1 MTRPPPSWRVS
12 SAKRLSVLDFSEDD
26 DRVEKDSSKFLG
38 KFAKPKRKR
47 NFTSPITKYK
57 FLEYFAGCTRVQ
69 EKESAIQHI
78 VVDDESVDIDMGR
91 CPGAQEKENANEP
104 IIIDNEPVDG
114 DMGFAGGIRAPHK
127 EIRDESVDIDVN
139 DVSHPLKLSLSPP
152 ICILQED
159 CIVKEASRLDAMM
172 LSGSPNYENKSV
184 HMISDDDDGSEISSA
199 SISISALKETEV
211 PLKDPVP
218 ESSSVGH
225 KIDIL
230 NNAVVVFPDVILY
243 EDIYCTD
250 SRLTFSRSYIRV
262 EGSIV
267 NGAKGTF
274 NVEWAISD
282 IISIES
288 EWCQR
293 VETAIINLLFK
304 RNVFK
309 GAGNANETS
318 AIDKLTFS
326 VYDPCWFE
334 GQQAIKS
341 LDVRYRSIW
350 NVIFEEKVDDA
361 FSMSNSMAIAK
372 PCLNVLDEPFENI
385 IYPKGDP
392 DAVSI
397 SKRDVE
403 LLRPETFIND
413 TIIDFY
419 IKFLKN
425 KIQPEDQHQFHFF
438 NSFFFRK
445 LVDLDKDPRN
455 SCEGRQAFQCVHKW
469 TRNVD
474 LFEKDYIFIPVNYS
488 LHWSLIVICH
498 PGEVANFRG
507 KMMNLEGLL
516 KYHASCTW
524 ILLEEVTGASRI
536 LFKVTYVKSGKR
548 GIVTLWIMYLQISH
562 FYRLSHLSCPQ
573 QENSFDC
580 GLFLLHYVELFL
592 EEVPINFSP
601 FKITEFS
608 NFFNRNWFLPEEA
621 SLKRAHI
628 RKLICEII
636 EDQSQQLP
644 KGESVDKYPCSHFAS
659 TNEEETGVEFLTV
672 EYSSL
677 KMCEGHPSSPNTE
690 LGNEITLTS
699 ASSLSVVPQKLKEP
713 GLESRE
719 FEPETSARLFY
730 SRNCSRAC
738 HQSFTSPV
746 EKAEEIGE
754 QISDSLSDAKK
765 SWKQNY
771 MQVEELYDVNSS
783 SITSVSESQKSSE
796 IGLDDHDSGN
806 IRETAGQES
815 SSTSTENLSAYIV
828 EDSQEAKGLHT
839 GNDATSSDEELKGNR
854 ENISPGKIM

>member
-318 AIDKLTFS
+318 

-498 PGEVANFRG
+498 PGEVANFRDDESG
-507 KMMNLEGLL
+507 RALKVSCILHMDSIRGSHRGLKNL
-516 KYHASCTW
+516 
-524 ILLEEVTGASRI
+524 I
-536 LFKVTYVKSGKR
+536 
-548 GIVTLWIMYLQISH
+548 Q
-562 FYRLSHLSCPQ
+562 SCPQ

>member
-350 NVIFEEKVDDA
+350 NVIFD
-361 FSMSNSMAIAK
+361 
-372 PCLNVLDEPFENI
+372 LDEPFENI

-498 PGEVANFRG
+498 PGEVANFRDDESG
-507 KMMNLEGLL
+507 RALKVSCILHMDSIRGSHRGLKNL
-516 KYHASCTW
+516 
-524 ILLEEVTGASRI
+524 I
-536 LFKVTYVKSGKR
+536 
-548 GIVTLWIMYLQISH
+548 Q
-562 FYRLSHLSCPQ
+562 SCPQ

>member
-498 PGEVANFRG
+498 PGEVANFRDDESG
-507 KMMNLEGLL
+507 RALKVSCILHMDSIRGSHRGLKNL
-516 KYHASCTW
+516 
-524 ILLEEVTGASRI
+524 I
-536 LFKVTYVKSGKR
+536 
-548 GIVTLWIMYLQISH
+548 Q
-562 FYRLSHLSCPQ
+562 SCPQ

-746 EKAEEIGE
+746 E
-754 QISDSLSDAKK
+754 
-765 SWKQNY
+765 
-771 MQVEELYDVNSS
+771 V
-783 SITSVSESQKSSE
+783 ITCS
-796 IGLDDHDSGN
+796 
-806 IRETAGQES
+806 
-815 SSTSTENLSAYIV
+815 
-828 EDSQEAKGLHT
+828 
-839 GNDATSSDEELKGNR
+839 
-854 ENISPGKIM
+854 

>member
-57 FLEYFAGCTRVQ
+57 FLEYCKVQ

-78 VVDDESVDIDMGR
+78 VVDDESVDIDMGSKQHNYSR

-498 PGEVANFRG
+498 PDDESGRALKVSCILHMDSIRGSHRGLKNLIQSYLCEEWKERHSDTLDNVSSNFSLLPFVP
-507 KMMNLEGLL
+507 LE
-516 KYHASCTW
+516 
-524 ILLEEVTGASRI
+524 
-536 LFKVTYVKSGKR
+536 
-548 GIVTLWIMYLQISH
+548 
-562 FYRLSHLSCPQ
+562 